1 MDIGQYVGLFLL
13 KNEYCYL
20 PGIGSLQ
27 VIKRSANFN
36 KETLNTDAPGY
47 EIVFVKGAGSIDD
60 TFANFIANNERIS
73 IAQAANHLKDYA
85 AACKLEL
92 NEGRDVIIYGIGK
105 FISKNK
111 GEDIFFE
118 TDPGLR
124 IQGKQIPYFK
134 ISDAVEEKKNATSIS
149 AIIEQTNFKQ
159 PKRDEEIVIKPAQVN
174 WGKIILLS
182 AIIVILLG
190 LIVFFVYSFTKKDN
204 NNDAVTNEVL
214 QTPTTI
220 LEQEDRVASPVDTT
234 VNNTAQ
240 DSLPSSAPTVAT
252 STNGAVNI
260 VINSYTTAERAEAR
274 VKKLQSFGYNVSM
287 KEIGVDS
294 LKYHTVLSFQGPVQD
309 PNRLV
314 DSIKKVLNP
323 NGNVYLLK

>member
-36 KETLNTDAPGY
+36 KETLNTEAPGY

-85 AACKLEL
+85 AACKAEL
-92 NEGRDVIIYGIGK
+92 NEGNDVIIYGIGK
-105 FISKNK
+105 FVSKNK

-118 TDPGLR
+118 TDADLR

-134 ISDAVEEKKNATSIS
+134 ISEAVEEKKNATSIS

-159 PKRDEEIVIKPAQVN
+159 PKGDEEIVIKPAQVN

-182 AIIVILLG
+182 AIVVVLLS
-190 LIVFFVYSFTKKDN
+190 LIIYFVYSFN
-204 NNDAVTNEVL
+204 NNAAATNDNQNKKLE
-214 QTPTTI
+214 TPTTI
-220 LEQEDRVASPVDTT
+220 VEQEDVQTPVVDTMQQ
-234 VNNTAQ
+234 NTT
-240 DSLPSSAPTVAT
+240 DTVAPNNQAAP
-252 STNGAVNI
+252 SRGSVNV
-260 VINSYTTAERAEAR
+260 VINSYAAYDRAEAR
-274 VKKLQSFGYNVSM
+274 VNKLKSFGYNA
-287 KEIGVDS
+287 S
-294 LKYHTVLSFQGPVQD
+294 LRELG
-309 PNRLV
+309 N
-314 DSIKKVLNP
+314 DSIKYHAVLTFDGPIENPQKLADSIKRVLNP
-323 NGNVYLLK
+323 QGNVYIIN